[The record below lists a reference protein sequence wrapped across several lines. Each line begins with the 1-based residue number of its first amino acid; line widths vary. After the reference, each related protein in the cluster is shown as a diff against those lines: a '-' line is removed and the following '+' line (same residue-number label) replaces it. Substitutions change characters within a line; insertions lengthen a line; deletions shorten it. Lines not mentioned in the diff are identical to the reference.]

1 MSTVSGSTESVLPG
15 SLTPHVAT
23 GMVETGAQLAE
34 RMRVRAATGF
44 GPLGVPG
51 AVASLLPTRGLE
63 RGAVYRVSGDAH
75 LSLLYA
81 LVSVATGTGSWLALV
96 NLPQVGLLSMHES
109 GVALHRTVCVAVG
122 DHSAWVNTVGALV
135 DGFDIVAVSGARC
148 SVSDARRIVA
158 RAKAQSAVVVIVG
171 DAGAFSVDYD
181 MSASTTDWCFSTHA
195 SSRNVRVAVQGRRLH
210 VQRSCHVSFPGVV
223 SVGAPS

>member
-1 MSTVSGSTESVLPG
+1 MSTVSDPSPSAVPGVLA
-15 SLTPHVAT
+15 SRVTT

-44 GPLGVPG
+44 GPLVVPD

-81 LVSVATGTGSWLALV
+81 LVSVATATGSWLALV
-96 NLPQVGLLSMHES
+96 NLPQVGFLSMHES
-109 GVALHRTVCVAVG
+109 GVALHRTVCVDVG

-135 DGFDIVAVSGARC
+135 DGFDIVAVSPARC

-158 RAKAQSAVVVIVG
+158 RAKAQSSVVVIVG

-181 MSASTTDWCFSTHA
+181 MSAVTTDWHFSTHA
-195 SSRNVRVAVQGRRLH
+195 SSRSVRVAVQGRRLH
-210 VQRSCHVSFPGVV
+210 VQRSCHMSLPGAVSG
-223 SVGAPS
+223 GASL